1 MYNRSPKHHALP
13 DPMSQDD
20 IDHIP
25 SIVPARDI
33 ERPAAGR
40 SSAGRTSQGRGAS
53 ERPAGS
59 GATRAPSGKS
69 RSSRGGAGF
78 WTSLFLVIALAAA
91 AACYWAWQ
99 LREQLAVANETMDG
113 YAQRISD
120 LEDRLSDTDQGMS
133 QNAAVQAAK
142 IRELDSEVRKLWDN
156 VWKKTKERLAKLEA
170 SSTSQGNKISAA
182 EKSVSSL
189 EGDMKSATADIARL
203 KSVAGD
209 LDRLMASAK
218 SNQAEVERV
227 ADALNRI
234 NVELNKLNKR
244 VQGNEESVQSIDAF
258 RRQMMSSITEL
269 QAAVRTLETTR

>member
-1 MYNRSPKHHALP
+1 
-13 DPMSQDD
+13 
-20 IDHIP
+20 
-25 SIVPARDI
+25 
-33 ERPAAGR
+33 
-40 SSAGRTSQGRGAS
+40 
-53 ERPAGS
+53 
-59 GATRAPSGKS
+59 
-69 RSSRGGAGF
+69 
-78 WTSLFLVIALAAA
+78 
-91 AACYWAWQ
+91 
-99 LREQLAVANETMDG
+99 MDG
-113 YAQRISD
+113 YARRISD
-120 LEDRLSDTDQGMS
+120 LEDRLSDTDEGMS

-156 VWKKTKERLAKLEA
+156 VWKKSKERLAKLEA
-170 SSTSQGNKISAA
+170 SSTSQGKKISAA

-189 EGDMKSATADIARL
+189 EGDMKGATADIARM

-227 ADALNRI
+227 ADTLNLI

-269 QAAVRTLETTR
+269 QAAVRTREATR